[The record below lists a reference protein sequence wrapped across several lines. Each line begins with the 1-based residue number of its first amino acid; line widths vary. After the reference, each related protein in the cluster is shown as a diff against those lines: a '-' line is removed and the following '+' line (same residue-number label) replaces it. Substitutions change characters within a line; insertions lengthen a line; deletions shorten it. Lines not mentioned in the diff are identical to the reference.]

1 MKANIILYLVSLLLF
16 AFMLFILIFP
26 ELFDTVA
33 KYQLKLDLQ
42 RGDKIAI
49 EYYENR
55 YLHNGIE
62 LFEDEICYGKN

>member
-1 MKANIILYLVSLLLF
+1 MVLVCF
-16 AFMLFILIFP
+16 AFMLFILFFP
-26 ELFDTVA
+26 ELFDTIA
-33 KYQLKLDLQ
+33 KYQLRLDIE

-62 LFEDEICYGKN
+62 LFEEEICYDKN